1 MTPSS
6 FIIEGPLKSVFSN
19 HEFFFY
25 REFQGE
31 PLKAEVDSG
40 VLGYFRIIVA

>member
-6 FIIEGPLKSVFSN
+6 FIIEGPLSVFSN